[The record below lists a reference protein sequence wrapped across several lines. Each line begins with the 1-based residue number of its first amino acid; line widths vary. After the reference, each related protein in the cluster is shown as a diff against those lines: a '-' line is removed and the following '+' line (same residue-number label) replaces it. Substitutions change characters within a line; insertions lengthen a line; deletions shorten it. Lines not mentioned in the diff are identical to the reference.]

1 MSTKKRSFGKELMS
15 YFQSGVSYLI
25 PLLCASGLLTSLA
38 VVIGGQG
45 VWKETTTFW
54 GVVRLIGQTGL
65 GFITPMIAA
74 YIAFAI
80 ADRPGL
86 APAFIVGLIA
96 QQMGTGFLG
105 GMIVGLVVGFMAQYL
120 KKIPLPASLQS
131 LKSMLIIP
139 LIVTLTSGL
148 LMWYVIGGPIKAL
161 TDFLTNWLNSMS
173 GANLA
178 LLGIILG
185 AMMAF
190 DMGGPVNKIANA
202 FGLAAFAQ
210 GSFATS
216 TIVMTAISI
225 PPTVIFIA
233 TLIGKK
239 YYDKSDIDNAR
250 TAIVMGLV
258 GITEGTI
265 PFAVKDPLR
274 VIPSI
279 MTGTAVTCAMVGF
292 FGIKH
297 TSLLTTYTAMFLTNN
312 IVLYL
317 ICILTGSLVGA
328 LLLNFLKSLSFKG
341 EKKETKVEEAA

>member
-1 MSTKKRSFGKELMS
+1 MATKKKNFGKELMG

-38 VVIGGQG
+38 VVFGGQG
-45 VWKETTTFW
+45 VWKETDTLW
-54 GVVRLIGQTGL
+54 GVMRMIGQTGL

-96 QQMGTGFLG
+96 AKMGTGFLG

-139 LIVTLTSGL
+139 LIVTTVSGL
-148 LMWYVIGGPIKAL
+148 LMWYVIGVPIKGL
-161 TDFLTNWLNSMS
+161 TDFLTAWLNGMS

-202 FGLAAFAQ
+202 FGMAAFAQ
-210 GSFATS
+210 GAYATS

-225 PPTVIFIA
+225 PPTVVFIA

-239 YYDKSDIDNAR
+239 FYDKSDIDNAR
-250 TAIVMGLV
+250 TAIIMGLV

-279 MTGTAVTCAMVGF
+279 MTGTAITCAMVG
-292 FGIKH
+292 GLHITH
-297 TSLLTTYTAMFLTNN
+297 QSLLTTYTGMFLTNN
-312 IVLYL
+312 PVMYI
-317 ICILTGSLVGA
+317 ISILVGSTIGA
-328 LLLNFLKSLSFKG
+328 IMLNLLKSFAYRKQ
-341 EKKETKVEEAA
+341 EKTSKAEEVD

>member
-1 MSTKKRSFGKELMS
+1 MATKKKSFGKELMS

-45 VWKETTTFW
+45 VWKETSDLW
-54 GVVRLIGQTGL
+54 GVLRMIGQTGL

-96 QQMGTGFLG
+96 QDMGTGFLG

-120 KKIPLPASLQS
+120 KKMPLPASIQS

-139 LIVTLTSGL
+139 LIVTTVSGL

-161 TDFLTNWLNSMS
+161 TDFLTKWLNGMS

-210 GSFATS
+210 GSFAIS
-216 TIVMTAISI
+216 TMVMSAISI
-225 PPTVIFIA
+225 PPTVVFIA
-233 TLIGKK
+233 TLLGKK
-239 YYDKSDIDNAR
+239 YYDRSDIDNAR
-250 TAIVMGLV
+250 TAIIMGLV

-279 MTGTAVTCAMVGF
+279 MTGTAVTCGLIGF
-292 FGIKH
+292 FHI
-297 TSLLTTYTAMFLTNN
+297 TQQSLLTTYTGLLLTSNP
-312 IVLYL
+312 ILYVV
-317 ICILTGSLVGA
+317 CILVGSLVGA
-328 LLLNFLKSLSFKG
+328 IMLNLLKGMRFK
-341 EKKETKVEEAA
+341 KDKVAEEA